1 MSKEKKEKMVYM
13 SFRAPESL
21 KAWVV
26 QRAEEENI
34 PYTTMIRVLLDRMKF
49 EEEIINQ
56 LNSKKKKVK

>member
-21 KAWVV
+21 KSWIVKK
-26 QRAEEENI
+26 AEEENI
-34 PYTTMIRVLLDRMKF
+34 PYTTMTRVLLDRMKF

-56 LNSKKKKVK
+56 LNNKKKKVK